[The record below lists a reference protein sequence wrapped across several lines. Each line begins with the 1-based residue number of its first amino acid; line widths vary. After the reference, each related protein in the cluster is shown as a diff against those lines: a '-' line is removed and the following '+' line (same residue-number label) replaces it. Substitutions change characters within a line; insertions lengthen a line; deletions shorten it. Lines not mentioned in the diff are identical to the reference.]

1 MSEDWALEVLDE
13 ANKAERML
21 GLTSRQRERARNLN
35 QYTDKPIFYGT
46 NPNRKKKPDNSD
58 PILNKSHK
66 GMTKKRQAAH
76 KATRDQRGDL
86 GAPSTAVKSRYQA
99 NKDHEDGYPSIT
111 KRGEG
116 PG

>member
-1 MSEDWALEVLDE
+1 
-13 ANKAERML
+13 ML

-86 GAPSTAVKSRYQA
+86 GDPSTAVKSRYQA